1 MVDAAQI
8 FEAENNDILP
18 RLQSGSWTG
27 TLRPFNAAARAD
39 YAAFCKGKLHST
51 PQNPAFVEAWGECRD
66 ADLVAFE
73 LTQGGATKFMLV
85 VEIVKDGAATVARY
99 PGGRHANG
107 SFPAFT
113 EGDLTGIRDQLRQT
127 LAKARPDVDLLLL
140 ERNEAER
147 VGVANPLYGEGCTQS
162 PNVALAVDLAGG
174 FDEVLGR
181 TSGKRKRKKHRS
193 QTRKFEAAGGHRRF
207 VATTP
212 DEADRLLG
220 TFYDMKAARFRQ
232 MGVTDVFAAQA
243 VRDAFRRLFVGAL
256 GKSQPDFMLHGLE
269 VGGVLRAVTG
279 SSISGDRLTCEFSA
293 FADDELAGASP
304 GDFLFFENI
313 REACENGMAIYDFG
327 VGDERYKRQW
337 CDIESRHFDLH
348 LPLTARGHAVSA
360 IGRMTGAVKRN
371 IKENQAV
378 WSLLKRARRSSAA
391 GNSDDTSD

>member
-8 FEAENNDILP
+8 FEAEHP
-18 RLQSGSWTG
+18 KSEAGSWAG
-27 TLRPFNAAARAD
+27 TVRPFDAARTD
-39 YAAFCKGKLHST
+39 YATFCKGKLHST
-51 PQNPAFVEAWGECRD
+51 PQNPAFVEAWAECPG
-66 ADLVAFE
+66 ADLVAIE
-73 LTQGGATKFMLV
+73 LTQGGTIQFMLV
-85 VEIVKDGAATVARY
+85 VEIVKDGAATIARY

-113 EGDLTGIRDQLRQT
+113 ASDLSGIRDLLRQP
-127 LAKARPDVDLLLL
+127 LAKGRPDVDLLLL

-147 VGVANPLYGEGCTQS
+147 GAVANPLNGEGCTQS
-162 PNVALAVDLAGG
+162 PNVALAVDLDGG

-193 QTRKFEAAGGHRRF
+193 QTRKFETAGGHRRF

-212 DEADRLLG
+212 DEVDLLLG
-220 TFYDMKAARFRQ
+220 TFYEMKAARFRQ
-232 MGVTDVFAAQA
+232 MGVTDVFAPPTI
-243 VRDAFRRLFVGAL
+243 RDAFRRMFVGAL
-256 GKSQPDFMLHGLE
+256 GKSQPDFLLHGLE

-293 FADDELAGASP
+293 FADDELAIASP

-313 REACENGMAIYDFG
+313 REACESGMAIYDFG

-337 CDIESRHFDLH
+337 CDIESRHFDFH

-360 IGRMTGAVKRN
+360 VGRMTGAVKRN
-371 IKENQAV
+371 IKENQTV
-378 WSLLKRARRSSAA
+378 WSLLKRARRQSA